1 MLLVVTYDVDTTNK
15 EGEHRLRKVAQ
26 LCERYGM
33 RVQNSVFEVLLDAAQ
48 LTTLKCELKKI
59 IEPDVDS
66 IRIYRLGN
74 SYKNKIIALKMCALM
89 TLIHFFVRHWR
100 R

>member
-1 MLLVVTYDVDTTNK
+1 MIINVLLVVTYDVDTTNK

-33 RVQNSVFEVLLDAAQ
+33 RVQNSVFEV
-48 LTTLKCELKKI
+48 EKI

-74 SYKNKIIALKMCALM
+74 SYKNKIEVMGKTSVLQAGEPLL
-89 TLIHFFVRHWR
+89 L
-100 R
+100 